1 MVSTYYFSSSGGY
14 TESAKNVWGGDDA
27 PYCAAVPDPYEDQ
40 DAITHFSETVTL
52 DEGRFDEFYR
62 QNVPVLDV
70 RI

>member
-1 MVSTYYFSSSGGY
+1 MLGMRLCVMHNLYFY
-14 TESAKNVWGGDDA
+14 NTLTERIR
-27 PYCAAVPDPYEDQ
+27 AA
-40 DAITHFSETVTL
+40 L